1 MRYGDGRHHRFEDD
15 RQVVRRQG
23 NGPRNGAGNGHCP
36 CGCLRRFLHL
46 AVARQ
51 HGSRNGRAPGGI
63 LYPAAADRT
72 AHLHGIH
79 LHGSQAGQTARAGFP
94 RQQQFR
100 RGIPHQRP
108 GQNIQQ
114 QGILDQQQE
123 DAEISA
129 IMSEMYANGQAWGSA
144 SDEEK
149 QRLADENLR
158 LGRLLAPYGINA
170 VRGDDGV
177 WYVDRVGGEQ
187 LFQKY
192 RQYIYHDG
200 GIVGED
206 SLKSNEVFAKLQK
219 GEAVFTSKQYKNL
232 FSQIGDTITGVVDSV
247 VRSLATAKDTTAAAI
262 QSVTNNENTDNSMG
276 EIRIENH
283 FEVKN
288 ADEETAKK
296 MAEYYADY
304 TIDKLIVAR
313 KRKGVRNSVGS
324 HMLR

>member
-1 MRYGDGRHHRFEDD
+1 MYRAAIDRINADWDQLYQDLIAWNRQYGDMIDGEDSITS
-15 RQVVRRQG
+15 
-23 NGPRNGAGNGHCP
+23 AW
-36 CGCLRRFLHL
+36 
-46 AVARQ
+46 
-51 HGSRNGRAPGGI
+51 
-63 LYPAAADRT
+63 
-72 AHLHGIH
+72 
-79 LHGSQAGQTARAGFP
+79 QTAMQAAQEYGDIVSALN
-94 RQQQFR
+94 
-100 RGIPHQRP
+100 GI
-108 GQNIQQ
+108 NNDIANEQ

-288 ADEETAKK
+288 ADEKSAREL
-296 MAEYYADY
+296 AEYYSDR
-304 TIDKLIVAR
+304 TIDKLMTAA
-313 KRKGVRNSVGS
+313 KRKGMKNSIGS

>member
-1 MRYGDGRHHRFEDD
+1 M
-15 RQVVRRQG
+15 
-23 NGPRNGAGNGHCP
+23 
-36 CGCLRRFLHL
+36 
-46 AVARQ
+46 
-51 HGSRNGRAPGGI
+51 
-63 LYPAAADRT
+63 
-72 AHLHGIH
+72 
-79 LHGSQAGQTARAGFP
+79 
-94 RQQQFR
+94 
-100 RGIPHQRP
+100 
-108 GQNIQQ
+108 
-114 QGILDQQQE
+114 
-123 DAEISA
+123 
-129 IMSEMYANGQAWGSA
+129 
-144 SDEEK
+144 
-149 QRLADENLR
+149 
-158 LGRLLAPYGINA
+158 
-170 VRGDDGV
+170 
-177 WYVDRVGGEQ
+177 
-187 LFQKY
+187 
-192 RQYIYHDG
+192 
-200 GIVGED
+200 
-206 SLKSNEVFAKLQK
+206 QK

>member
-114 QGILDQQQE
+114 QGILDRGHTLRALLFGNLPLPALRHEHAGKQPRRHGTNGRRHLPLVPDGRRGHHAATGQLPRPQGQGRH
-123 DAEISA
+123 DADLRSRPDDGMPPDLRLRAPGLSEYARRLRRHHHPGNLVLAGTRSA
-129 IMSEMYANGQAWGSA
+129 VALGSQ
-144 SDEEK
+144 DHGDPLPGFGL
-149 QRLADENLR
+149 LADLLDPEHRPLPLPSCHRLR
-158 LGRLLAPYGINA
+158 P
-170 VRGDDGV
+170 
-177 WYVDRVGGEQ
+177 
-187 LFQKY
+187 
-192 RQYIYHDG
+192 
-200 GIVGED
+200 
-206 SLKSNEVFAKLQK
+206 
-219 GEAVFTSKQYKNL
+219 
-232 FSQIGDTITGVVDSV
+232 QI
-247 VRSLATAKDTTAAAI
+247 
-262 QSVTNNENTDNSMG
+262 Q
-276 EIRIENH
+276 
-283 FEVKN
+283 
-288 ADEETAKK
+288 
-296 MAEYYADY
+296 
-304 TIDKLIVAR
+304 
-313 KRKGVRNSVGS
+313 
-324 HMLR
+324 